1 MVAYDVVIEPRKELA
16 VEVRCVE
23 HGRWHG
29 ASPTFGSAKAMAG
42 GKARFSVQFKTQAD
56 VWDDVAKQN
65 AAVGAQSA
73 SGSYLAALTKPEVE
87 GQYQEYARVVLP
99 RLEGRLVVGA
109 IVAINGKVQSIDIFA
124 SPSLFQRMREKILKA
139 AVLDVMGVKDAHVA
153 PPSRDAILGFYK
165 TTMAAQA
172 AELKKY
178 KDNRNLMRE
187 SGGAAA
193 NESLDGEGRMLHR
206 SLMSK

>member
-1 MVAYDVVIEPRKELA
+1 
-16 VEVRCVE
+16 
-23 HGRWHG
+23 
-29 ASPTFGSAKAMAG
+29 
-42 GKARFSVQFKTQAD
+42 
-56 VWDDVAKQN
+56 
-65 AAVGAQSA
+65 
-73 SGSYLAALTKPEVE
+73 
-87 GQYQEYARVVLP
+87 
-99 RLEGRLVVGA
+99 
-109 IVAINGKVQSIDIFA
+109 
-124 SPSLFQRMREKILKA
+124 
-139 AVLDVMGVKDAHVA
+139 
-153 PPSRDAILGFYK
+153 LGFYK